1 MCLQVILFNRLLSV
15 RVHISTL
22 LLFENFEKENKTMIK
37 ISKKV
42 LFLTKD
48 RIISFQTNQIM
59 INAEIALRISVNNL

>member
-1 MCLQVILFNRLLSV
+1 
-15 RVHISTL
+15 
-22 LLFENFEKENKTMIK
+22 MIK

-59 INAEIALRISVNNL
+59 INAEIALRISVNKN